1 MGRFRRP
8 AILAATLALSVV
20 TLLRFG
26 ALLTIVVVAA
36 GVTAAVLVGRHQAGL
51 FKRRARQRG
60 ARATDWRPAVQHQEL
75 PAPADDPVIVFAEPV
90 VELFALRTPPLAHL
104 QLTST
109 ARSQLD
115 GLALGRAKRIIE
127 APDLLAHAAA
137 DAESWPFVEAAVQ
150 KSLALA
156 RSRGIEFQPQG
167 QGRLNQALAL
177 SATQGVLLAEWRQL
191 EDGKTV
197 WDGTSARICAS
208 DAFTIQRITEA
219 MERGQLPELF
229 AGIARR
235 PPGFE
240 VRLLLPYTLAT
251 AFFLRLRGERPQ
263 AFAA

>member
-1 MGRFRRP
+1 MPRD
-8 AILAATLALSVV
+8 
-20 TLLRFG
+20 G
-26 ALLTIVVVAA
+26 A
-36 GVTAAVLVGRHQAGL
+36 
-51 FKRRARQRG
+51 G
-60 ARATDWRPAVQHQEL
+60 ARLFCPAASTTGHDSASAAACASRSGASMIRLARPSARPSSWLRAVEVSWRWASGGVL
-75 PAPADDPVIVFAEPV
+75 NAKSSTTGSADDPVIVFAEPV

-109 ARSQLD
+109 ARSQLN

-167 QGRLNQALAL
+167 QGRLNQTLAL

-197 WDGTSARICAS
+197 WDGTSARIRAS